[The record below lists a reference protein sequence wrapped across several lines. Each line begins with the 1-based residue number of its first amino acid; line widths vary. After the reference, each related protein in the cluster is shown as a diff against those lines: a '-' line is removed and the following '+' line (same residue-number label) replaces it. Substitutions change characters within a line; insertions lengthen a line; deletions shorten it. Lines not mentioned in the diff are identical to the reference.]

1 MQIAIYQNL
10 TIISCPFP
18 PRPASITTL
27 SSILNDNFCFKNINR
42 YDIIKL

>member
-1 MQIAIYQNL
+1 MHIAIYQNL
-10 TIISCPFP
+10 TIIPCPFT

-27 SSILNDNFCFKNINR
+27 SPILNDDFCFKNINR